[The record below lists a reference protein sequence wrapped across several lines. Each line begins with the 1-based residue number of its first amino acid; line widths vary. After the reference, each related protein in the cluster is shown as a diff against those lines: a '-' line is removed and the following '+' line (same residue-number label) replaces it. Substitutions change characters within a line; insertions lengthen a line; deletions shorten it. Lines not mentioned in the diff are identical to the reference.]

1 MGAILAKENKI
12 SKSTSKKLEVQAMKT
27 VLNLEGED
35 FVKMISTLY
44 KELGKEIDKIDKER
58 NELAQNIKSMYK
70 ERLAFIKDAWSDKN
84 LDKDEKKQI
93 YNEYIDTSK
102 ALHQYLIDKEK
113 NIEKAKARKEVMKD
127 ITFGAMVLTITTTA
141 VTLAAKGVLSVYNAI
156 KHN

>member
-1 MGAILAKENKI
+1 MCKNKVNLANCEHNYIIEGYIYETDAFHKVNKACSKCGAKI
-12 SKSTSKKLEVQAMKT
+12 NE
-27 VLNLEGED
+27 
-35 FVKMISTLY
+35 
-44 KELGKEIDKIDKER
+44 
-58 NELAQNIKSMYK
+58 NELH
-70 ERLAFIKDAWSDKN
+70 KN